1 MPCRNSAIAEGRRV
15 IVRAKWCDSRSLP
28 LAHEVHYQWH
38 ELRRMTLRI
47 ERDSRNGFAVL
58 KLIGQLR
65 SGDLE
70 ELAVQVKSCGP
81 HAVLDLDELALVDAS
96 VVRFLGACEV
106 SGMELL
112 NCAPYIREWIK
123 REKERE

>member
-1 MPCRNSAIAEGRRV
+1 M
-15 IVRAKWCDSRSLP
+15 
-28 LAHEVHYQWH
+28 HYQLQ

-47 ERDSRNGFAVL
+47 ERDSRNGLTVL
-58 KLIGQLR
+58 RLIGQLR
-65 SGDLE
+65 SGDIE

-81 HAVLDLDELALVDAS
+81 QAVLDLDELALVDAP
-96 VVRFLGACEV
+96 VVRFLGACEA

>member
-1 MPCRNSAIAEGRRV
+1 MQYG
-15 IVRAKWCDSRSLP
+15 
-28 LAHEVHYQWH
+28 AHELQ
-38 ELRRMTLRI
+38 RMTLRI

-70 ELAVQVKSCGP
+70 ELTVQVDNCGP
-81 HAVLDLDELALVDAS
+81 QAVLDLDELSLVDAA
-96 VVRFLGACEV
+96 VVRFLGACEG
-106 SGMELL
+106 SGMQLL

-123 REKERE
+123 REKERA